1 MMEKGER
8 GEGDDEKSGRGGG
21 EGGRGRGN
29 DKRVW
34 ERGWKW
40 MGEVEM
46 VEMSGKEGG
55 ISGNG

>member
-8 GEGDDEKSGRGGG
+8 GEGNDEK
-21 EGGRGRGN
+21 EWKRGRRG
-29 DKRVW
+29 W

-46 VEMSGKEGG
+46 VEMGGKEGG